1 VGDQV
6 RFRQK
11 VSAAPAGAF
20 AADSLSLKLSRARGR
35 RSPRSDVLKD
45 LYAAG
50 LAIAEVAVRTSSRED
65 VLLRVLRG
73 FRLSRPTK
81 R

>member
-1 VGDQV
+1 
-6 RFRQK
+6 
-11 VSAAPAGAF
+11 
-20 AADSLSLKLSRARGR
+20 
-35 RSPRSDVLKD
+35 VLKD